1 MSGFAG
7 VVSLDGAPPDTHLLE
22 RMAQTLAFRGLDGT
36 HITANPGGGFC
47 FTFLRTGPAP
57 QCPSQPCSLDG
68 RTWLLGDVRLDGRN
82 DLWNKLEQHGE
93 TISADITDEELVLR
107 AWRLWGEDGIAGLIG
122 DYAFALWDAEARSL
136 RCWRDLIGARPFFY
150 AQAGGWFYF
159 SNTLNTIRCVPEISS
174 ALDPHFI
181 GDFLLQGSCRDAART
196 AFRDISR
203 LPAGHLLRY
212 SRDEIRI
219 VRFISLPNGEP
230 LWLKRQ
236 EEYVEQF
243 RELLVQAV
251 ADRLPEDSVAI
262 YMSGG
267 LDSTSIAAIASDYA
281 RKRAWHSSLRAYCVD
296 CQPLFD
302 DQEGHLAARVA
313 EHLSIPIEIWPQSA
327 CLPFAGWDEDKV
339 LTPEPSQEPYLP
351 SYLEQSRC
359 VSQQS
364 RVVLSGYGGD
374 GILTGQSWPY
384 LLYLARG
391 MRLATIGKAFGKYFL
406 EHGRIPPLRGG
417 FRARLRRFRRTDDM
431 AEYPRWFSPEFE
443 TEIRLRER
451 WCELMKPAEKTH
463 PWYPDAHATLNGGY
477 WPEILEREDA
487 EWTRVPLESRT
498 PLLDQRL
505 TNFLLCV
512 PPVPLCIDKEL
523 LRRAMAALLPEEV
536 RLRPKTP
543 LAGDPLALQ
552 VRNRRWSPLPLP
564 QPTTAVKFFVDWE
577 RLARILENTSGNRL
591 WRDLRPVLLHHWLKS
606 IEKGRGIQ

>member
-1 MSGFAG
+1 VSGFAG

-22 RMAQTLAFRGLDGT
+22 RMAQTLAFRGPDGT
-36 HITANPGGGFC
+36 HITTKPGAGFC

-68 RTWLLGDVRLDGRN
+68 RIWLLGEVRLDGRD
-82 DLWNKLEQHGE
+82 DLRRKLEQHGD
-93 TISADITDEELVLR
+93 AFDGDPTDEELTLR
-107 AWRLWGEDGIAGLIG
+107 AWRRWHEASLPDLIG
-122 DYAFALWDAEARSL
+122 DYSFALWDAEARHL
-136 RCWRDLIGARPFFY
+136 WCARDLMGARPFFY
-150 AQAGGWFYF
+150 AQAGNRLYF
-159 SNTLNTIRCVPEISS
+159 SNTLNAIRCAPDISS
-174 ALDPHFI
+174 ALDDHFI
-181 GDFLLQGSCRDAART
+181 GDFLLQGSCSDSARS

-203 LPAGHLLRY
+203 LPAGHALHFSTVVLH
-212 SRDEIRI
+212 
-219 VRFISLPNGEP
+219 VRRFASLPIEEP
-230 LWLKRQ
+230 LQLKREQ
-236 EEYVEQF
+236 EYVERF
-243 RELLVQAV
+243 RELLEQAV
-251 ADRLPEDSVAI
+251 KERLPRDSVAI

-351 SYLEQSRC
+351 SYLQQSRC

-391 MRLATIGKAFGKYFL
+391 MRFATIGKAFGKYFL

-417 FRARLRRFRRTDDM
+417 FRARLHRFRRTDDM

-443 TEIRLRER
+443 TEICLRER

-505 TNFLLCV
+505 INFLLCV

-523 LRRAMAALLPEEV
+523 LRRAMLVLLPEEV

-577 RLARILENTSGNRL
+577 RLAAILENASGNSL
-591 WRDLRPVLLHHWLKS
+591 WRDLRPVLLNHWLKD
-606 IEKGRGIQ
+606 IEKARGIQ

>member
-7 VVSLDGAPPDTHLLE
+7 VVTLDGAPPDTHLLE
-22 RMAQTLAFRGLDGT
+22 RIAQTLAFRGPDGT
-36 HITANPGGGFC
+36 HITTKPGAGFC

-68 RTWLLGDVRLDGRN
+68 RIWLLGDVRLDGRN

-93 TISADITDEELVLR
+93 TISSDITDEEVVLR
-107 AWRLWGEDGIAGLIG
+107 TWRLWGEKGIAELIG
-122 DYAFALWDAEARSL
+122 DYSFALWDAETRCL
-136 RCWRDLIGARPFFY
+136 RCWRDLMGARPFFH
-150 AQAGGWFYF
+150 AQAGGWIYF
-159 SNTLNTIRCVPEISS
+159 SNTLDAVRCAPQISG

-181 GDFLLQGSCRDAART
+181 GDFLLQGPCQDAAKT
-196 AFRDISR
+196 AFREISR

-212 SRDEIRI
+212 SRDEMRI
-219 VRFISLPNGEP
+219 VRFISLPNGDP

-251 ADRLPEDSVAI
+251 ADRLPQDSVAI

-313 EHLSIPIEIWPQSA
+313 EHLSIPIEIWSQSA

-417 FRARLRRFRRTDDM
+417 FRARLHRFRRTDEM

-451 WCELMKPAEKTH
+451 WCELMKPDEKTH

-505 TNFLLCV
+505 INFLLSV

-523 LRRAMAALLPEEV
+523 LRRAMVALLPEEV

-552 VRNRRWSPLPLP
+552 VHNRRWSPLPLP
-564 QPTTAVKFFVDWE
+564 QPTTTVKFFVDWE
-577 RLARILENTSGNRL
+577 RLAGILENSSGNSL
-591 WRDLRPVLLHHWLKS
+591 LRDLRPVLLHHWLKS